1 MNYTLIKLITNHFV
15 TTQMELDGIMLSEI
29 NQIEEKIYAMISY
42 IEQEYKEHI
51 NKYR

>member
-1 MNYTLIKLITNHFV
+1 MGL
-15 TTQMELDGIMLSEI
+15 ESIMLSEI

-51 NKYR
+51 NKYREQINSC